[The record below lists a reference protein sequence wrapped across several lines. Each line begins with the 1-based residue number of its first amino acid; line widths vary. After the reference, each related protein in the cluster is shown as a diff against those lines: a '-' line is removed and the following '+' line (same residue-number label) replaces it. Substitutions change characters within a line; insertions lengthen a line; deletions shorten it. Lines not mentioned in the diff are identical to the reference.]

1 MKLNQE
7 KIMKRRMISAIVFA
21 IISLTALFVF
31 VGLYSEEKSKIQIKY
46 REQYI
51 ENLLEAHNELDT
63 YLQKNTDYE
72 LHYNMVLSDLGAARS
87 FIFLMNNK
95 DDKMNIAEKQK
106 TINEFHYCFVKYPE
120 QMSKKLKDADTAI
133 FDIAY
138 GLDKGYDE
146 AQAVVDSINKLGT

>member
-1 MKLNQE
+1 MNQE

-21 IISLTALFVF
+21 FISLTALFVF

>member
-1 MKLNQE
+1 
-7 KIMKRRMISAIVFA
+7 
-21 IISLTALFVF
+21 
-31 VGLYSEEKSKIQIKY
+31 
-46 REQYI
+46 
-51 ENLLEAHNELDT
+51 
-63 YLQKNTDYE
+63 
-72 LHYNMVLSDLGAARS
+72 
-87 FIFLMNNK
+87 MNNK